1 MLQLLALLVIVFC
14 VGTIIGEEYTKRH
27 PRHHEVTLAEAL
39 EILEADRREV
49 MNEITDIMER
59 PYHGRNGDSFYDG
72 RQEGWV

>member
-1 MLQLLALLVIVFC
+1 MLQLLAFGIIIFC
-14 VGTIIGEEYTKRH
+14 LGTIVGEEYGKRN

-59 PYHGRNGDSFYDG
+59 PYRGRNGDSFYDG